1 MDIEEACFD
10 LRDVEQYCMG
20 AGIIPLAVCPETNV
34 PHLLL
39 GRERWVHSWKGS
51 CRWSGFEGSRKE
63 CESTR
68 MSAAREF
75 VEESMG
81 CVRMCPSDRR
91 YDRIRDIIQCLER
104 HNYWKRIVLRIDAD
118 RRIERYHT
126 TFLVPIPW
134 CEDIPQRFFE
144 TRMEV
149 EQIDRLTQEWNCTR
163 PFSIGEL
170 GEIIG
175 PIDVTETAVHV
186 QKSLDTSPCILRRPW
201 KRDTD
206 VLRAT
211 FTDPTDIQNIVRWS
225 ELRDRLTRAVQRCK
239 HPCVSVECDER
250 WRFVQHV
257 DVNVDHLEKD
267 QVRWWS
273 IDELDAVLD
282 GRGQL
287 GAERFRPYFLPVL
300 QTALNLVRT
309 RMKTVEWK
317 TSPSTAEQEASDG
330 VCTECE
336 PCAPDPSVPTG
347 RAESPLV
354 TGPSP

>member
-1 MDIEEACFD
+1 MEIEDTTFD

-20 AGIIPLAVCPETNV
+20 AGIIPISICPETNV

-39 GRERWVHSWKGS
+39 GRERWVPSWKGS
-51 CRWSGFEGSRKE
+51 CRWSGFEGSRKD

-81 CVRMCPSDRR
+81 CVRLCPRDRP
-91 YDRIRDIIQCLER
+91 YDRIRDVIQCLECR
-104 HNYWKRIVLRIDAD
+104 KYWKRIVLRIDTD

-134 CEDIPQRFFE
+134 CTEIPQRFFE

-149 EQIDRLTQEWNCTR
+149 EQIDRLLQEWNYTR
-163 PFSIGEL
+163 PFNLGEM

-175 PIDVTETAVHV
+175 PIEVTDTAVHV

-201 KRDTD
+201 KRDVD
-206 VLRAT
+206 VLTAT
-211 FTDPTDIQNIVRWS
+211 FTDPMDMKEIVRWS

-239 HPCVSVECDER
+239 HPSVSVEYDER
-250 WRFVQHV
+250 WRIVQYV

-273 IDELDAVLD
+273 IDELDAVIV
-282 GRGQL
+282 GQGQL
-287 GAERFRPYFLPVL
+287 GVERFRPYFLPVL
-300 QTALNLVRT
+300 QTALTLVRG
-309 RMKTVEWK
+309 RMETVEW
-317 TSPSTAEQEASDG
+317 TTTPLEEED
-330 VCTECE
+330 VCNECE
-336 PCAPDPSVPTG
+336 SFEPDPSVPIE
-347 RAESPLV
+347 RDESPLV
-354 TGPSP
+354 TVP